1 VPARTLRSSGGPQ
14 LTRRKVDRNPVV
26 DDAGLDAIV
35 HIPKG
40 CRQRHDTVAEKWYTV
55 VVSVVRLQPRRLACA
70 VAFALSPLSATP
82 S

>member
-1 VPARTLRSSGGPQ
+1 MKSASRAKGMRIDGDGGVSGRSEGLLALAQTLRSSGGPQ

-40 CRQRHDTVAEKWYTV
+40 CRQRHDTLAEG
-55 VVSVVRLQPRRLACA
+55 
-70 VAFALSPLSATP
+70 
-82 S
+82 